1 MSDLRET
8 YQRLGEALLEEIVVR
23 AGLDQAQAPSPD
35 PVSVALHF
43 VVSADRED
51 GRLVIRGD
59 RIGQAPLEVR
69 LDLA

>member
-1 MSDLRET
+1 MSDLHET

-23 AGLDQAQAPSPD
+23 AGLDQARAPSSD

-43 VVSADRED
+43 VVSAEREA
-51 GRLVIRGD
+51 GHLVIRGD